1 MAFTPGGT
9 VFGWPC
15 FKRCVICRL
24 HPPFKVYV
32 CTTAEREYALEAWR
46 LLDPKGELIPQQL
59 RQKRITT
66 VGRDK
71 GSRDKERK
79 NIASVVG
86 LTADPGAL
94 NYLRTAMPLALIL
107 DDLVG
112 VCTASSGRTITS
124 KIQCCMLGQ
133 LAPSRDICP
142 VFYALGLM
150 HCRMQH
156 TVSSIALPVVMCVQG
171 PCLQCSECMAH
182 QKAPQIAGVDEA
194 VAGACP
200 GD

>member
-1 MAFTPGGT
+1 MALAQSVGDINSYQYPMLPAYTQQAGFHA
-9 VFGWPC
+9 
-15 FKRCVICRL
+15 CVGQDLGVAYLRTCGMCRL

-59 RQKRITT
+59 RQQRITT

-71 GSRDKERK
+71 SGREKERK

-94 NYLRTAMPLALIL
+94 NYLKTAMPLALIL

-112 VCTASSGRTITS
+112 VCTASPCRPFRS
-124 KIQCCMLGQ
+124 KTHCCVSGQ
-133 LAPSRDICP
+133 LAPLRGIRA
-142 VFYALGLM
+142 VFCA
-150 HCRMQH
+150 
-156 TVSSIALPVVMCVQG
+156 
-171 PCLQCSECMAH
+171 
-182 QKAPQIAGVDEA
+182 
-194 VAGACP
+194 
-200 GD
+200 